1 MQLLDVLNFD
11 LEVHLFIDLKLVLV
25 LGHELDR
32 NFIANV
38 LKLVST
44 NWMVQLKVLK
54 ASLAQVDAHAI
65 FDLFNMVLPQVL
77 RVRRLLE
84 SIEIT
89 IVLES
94 EVLEVL
100 IHGLLE
106 SVHRILSNVL
116 QDVAPVSIVVR
127 ITVCIVRVTELLHV
141 ATSTVDRLHVIDESL
156 EVLLAVAIDF
166 GSHLEHFTEHL
177 HLERLVHLFVLACL
191 EHLGEVVILFLVSH
205 YFLVLLG
212 ELSAVLLLEADAH
225 HILIRTG
232 AKCAQLLKRQIL
244 AQADWVRI
252 FFTVLALH
260 HSTRNLFECF
270 DEARVLNTSDLVAIL
285 SGKVKHTDWVEDSKV
300 EFVDLVDRNLSQV
313 GFTDLKFL
321 IIRLRILHLPL
332 KFLKVVIFESTVVQ
346 GGIFL

>member
-1 MQLLDVLNFD
+1 
-11 LEVHLFIDLKLVLV
+11 
-25 LGHELDR
+25 
-32 NFIANV
+32 
-38 LKLVST
+38 
-44 NWMVQLKVLK
+44 
-54 ASLAQVDAHAI
+54 
-65 FDLFNMVLPQVL
+65 
-77 RVRRLLE
+77 
-84 SIEIT
+84 
-89 IVLES
+89 
-94 EVLEVL
+94 
-100 IHGLLE
+100 
-106 SVHRILSNVL
+106 
-116 QDVAPVSIVVR
+116 
-127 ITVCIVRVTELLHV
+127 
-141 ATSTVDRLHVIDESL
+141 
-156 EVLLAVAIDF
+156 
-166 GSHLEHFTEHL
+166 
-177 HLERLVHLFVLACL
+177 
-191 EHLGEVVILFLVSH
+191 LVSH

-212 ELSAVLLLEADAH
+212 ELSAVLLLEVDAH

-285 SGKVKHTDWVEDSKV
+285 RGKVKHTDWVEDSKV

-346 GGIFL
+346 GGILL